1 MKNQMQKGFTLIE
14 LMIVVAIIGIL
25 AAIAIPQYQAY
36 VGKANFASGLST
48 LTSLKTN
55 VESFIMEKGT
65 FPVDAD
71 VVAGIL
77 GVEKDASQIG
87 DISTDTGGAAT
98 GKGYLN
104 FNFSEGN
111 PGVNG
116 KDIRVSRDADGVW
129 TCESNADEDYVKA
142 CDYAATLTT
151 P

>member
-65 FPVDAD
+65 FPKDKD
-71 VVAGIL
+71 VVAGTL

-87 DISTDTGGAAT
+87 DISTDDAGADTGA
-98 GKGYLN
+98 GYLS
-104 FNFSEGN
+104 FKFSEGN
-111 PGVNG
+111 PGINT
-116 KDIRVSRDADGVW
+116 KEIRVTRDVDGVW
-129 TCESNADEDYVKA
+129 TCKSDADADYVKA
-142 CDYAATLTT
+142 CEQGSF
-151 P
+151 